1 MIIGKAEDFKVIQ
14 FLTMKLVLIDTKNPK
29 VEIELQRQNQNI
41 LKIKKLKTILHGIFW
56 KRGIYL

>member
-1 MIIGKAEDFKVIQ
+1 
-14 FLTMKLVLIDTKNPK
+14 MKLVLIDTKIPK

-41 LKIKKLKTILHGIFW
+41 LKIKRLKTILHGIFS